1 MIIVKLFI
9 FLHKVASS
17 FQHAQRMHIAISI
30 LLLSGCVAHQ
40 APTFTVL
47 GSYFPS
53 WMACAF
59 IGLGVTIGIRLILI
73 RSGIDDVLP
82 ARLLLYTCLALAV
95 AFLYSLLIFAR

>member
-1 MIIVKLFI
+1 MIIVKVFM

-17 FQHAQRMHIAISI
+17 FQHAQRMYIAISI

-40 APTFTVL
+40 APTFTLL

-59 IGLGVTIGIRLILI
+59 IGLGVTIGIRLVLI
-73 RSGIDDVLP
+73 RIGIDDVLP
-82 ARLLLYTCLALAV
+82 TRLLLYTCLALAV
-95 AFLYSLLIFAR
+95 AFLSSLLIFAR